1 LRQPHFRCS
10 WCAKLAD
17 ALAENQAQRFIGFAG
32 FVVVAALSW
41 IALGALVGRA
51 ARPTSRAIT
60 RASALILTLFAGL
73 IAVG

>member
-1 LRQPHFRCS
+1 VIPLSAPN
-10 WCAKLAD
+10 AVVYVL
-17 ALAENQAQRFIGFAG
+17 GFAG
-32 FVVVAALSW
+32 FVVVAALPW

-51 ARPTSRAIT
+51 ARPTSRAIP